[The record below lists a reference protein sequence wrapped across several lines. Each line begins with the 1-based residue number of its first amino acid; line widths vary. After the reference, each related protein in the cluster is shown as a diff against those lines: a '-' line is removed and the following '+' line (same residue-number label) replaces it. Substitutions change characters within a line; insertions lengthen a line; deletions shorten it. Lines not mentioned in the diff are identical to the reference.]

1 MAASDMH
8 KKNEI
13 LFLLTIASRDNV
25 CLFLY
30 AGVCVPVSS
39 IVCVCMCA
47 HTHIPVPF
55 IVCVWR
61 AKDN

>member
-1 MAASDMH
+1 MKFFFHSPLLP
-8 KKNEI
+8 EI
-13 LFLLTIASRDNV
+13 MCAYF
-25 CLFLY
+25 Y
-30 AGVCVPVSS
+30 MQVCVPVSS

-55 IVCVWR
+55 ICVWR